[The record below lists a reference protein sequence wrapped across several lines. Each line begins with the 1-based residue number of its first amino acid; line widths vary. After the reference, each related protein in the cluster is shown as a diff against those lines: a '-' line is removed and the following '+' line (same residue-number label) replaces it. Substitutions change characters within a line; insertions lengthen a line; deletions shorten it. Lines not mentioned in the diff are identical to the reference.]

1 MLLAAASTAGLPPV
15 LVQGRAEGLTATVIE
30 SERLLQERSVSDWL
44 ASAPGVFAAERGNLA
59 QDTQLSIRG
68 FGARTSFG
76 VRGLRVFVDGIPST
90 MPDGS
95 GSLSHVPMA
104 SVASIELIRGPFSA
118 LYGSNSGGVLAFST
132 RPASGIEPLRVGVQA
147 GSFGERL
154 LRLQTD
160 HLLGNSALRV
170 DASALQQDGW
180 RPQAA
185 ADRNLLDLRLDH
197 RDVRLS
203 FNALQQSARDPQGL
217 SRAQWDQA
225 PLSTSVQALSFNTR
239 KKTDQWQLG
248 ASWSVGNAWFGQRE
262 VRQWQSIPVNLQAV
276 ESHPGGVIDLARNF
290 AGLDVRTRST
300 IGSSTAVFGLA
311 VEGQWDQRKGFEN
324 FIGSQLGLTGA
335 LRRDE
340 SNQALGLDFYAQ
352 LRQPLNVSTTL
363 HAGLRVSRLQM
374 RSQDQFLGNGDDSGL
389 RHFST
394 LSPILGLTHRLGGGW
409 HLYANAGSAQETPTL
424 NELAYGSDSSSGLNS
439 TLQAQHS
446 GQLEIGVRGN
456 GLELSAFTARSRNEI
471 IALGS
476 VGGRA
481 RFGNADGIRRAGAEL
496 SWQQNINA
504 AWDLQ
509 LALTALHARLSDG
522 SVLPGAPQQQV
533 LAALGWQAAGW
544 RAQVKLQA
552 QSELRADASN
562 AAPGFGLMSFAIQH
576 EGRNTSGPWHLR
588 LALDNLFNR
597 RHAASVIVAE
607 SNGRF
612 LEPGAPRRLQLG
624 FSQGF
629 R

>member
-262 VRQWQSIPVNLQAV
+262 VR
-276 ESHPGGVIDLARNF
+276 
-290 AGLDVRTRST
+290 
-300 IGSSTAVFGLA
+300 
-311 VEGQWDQRKGFEN
+311 
-324 FIGSQLGLTGA
+324 
-335 LRRDE
+335 
-340 SNQALGLDFYAQ
+340 
-352 LRQPLNVSTTL
+352 
-363 HAGLRVSRLQM
+363 
-374 RSQDQFLGNGDDSGL
+374 
-389 RHFST
+389 
-394 LSPILGLTHRLGGGW
+394 
-409 HLYANAGSAQETPTL
+409 
-424 NELAYGSDSSSGLNS
+424 
-439 TLQAQHS
+439 
-446 GQLEIGVRGN
+446 
-456 GLELSAFTARSRNEI
+456 
-471 IALGS
+471 
-476 VGGRA
+476 
-481 RFGNADGIRRAGAEL
+481 
-496 SWQQNINA
+496 
-504 AWDLQ
+504 
-509 LALTALHARLSDG
+509 
-522 SVLPGAPQQQV
+522 
-533 LAALGWQAAGW
+533 
-544 RAQVKLQA
+544 
-552 QSELRADASN
+552 
-562 AAPGFGLMSFAIQH
+562 
-576 EGRNTSGPWHLR
+576 
-588 LALDNLFNR
+588 
-597 RHAASVIVAE
+597 
-607 SNGRF
+607 
-612 LEPGAPRRLQLG
+612 
-624 FSQGF
+624 
-629 R
+629 